1 MMRVARSLI
10 ANLVTLILSFILAVI
25 IWVNAMQVDDP
36 DLKRVL
42 QIPATFVGLPE
53 DVTRLSPADDNPPVL
68 ITYEGPTSIVSA
80 LDQTDFTAIIDLS
93 EVPLGSDVTVPVE
106 IQAENTDIV
115 LEAPIPETVTV
126 RLEKLVTREIDVQLD
141 IRGDVAR
148 GHTMGEPLIDPP
160 VITVTGTETEVDL
173 LDFAQ
178 VTIFLNDDTQTRIES
193 PQALF
198 FNRQGRVASVSGLQ
212 LNTEQVEVTIPI
224 NESADFANKV
234 ITADIVGEVAPGYRV
249 LGVTIEPSSV
259 LVTGLPTRLAQ
270 PFRVQT
276 EPIDITG
283 LTETFQDQVSL
294 DLPIGITLDSVTEI
308 TVTVQIEP
316 FSSTKIYNQ
325 PIELLGITETLE
337 ATISP
342 NTVRVVLFG
351 PSPVLDTLTEQE
363 VRVTLDL
370 FDLEPGEYAL
380 EPDVDVPDRG
390 LELRSIQPAVIEVVI
405 TEVMTPTEEIT
416 ETESLLPIAPG
427 LLLVVGAG
435 DTAASASPAVLS
447 SSVQAVSTQLPILI
461 QPIVAWLPNHK
472 II

>member
-1 MMRVARSLI
+1 MIRVARSLI
-10 ANLVTLILSFILAVI
+10 ANLATLVLSFILAIV
-25 IWVNAMQVDDP
+25 IWVNAMQVEDP
-36 DLKRVL
+36 DLRRVL

-53 DVTRLSPADDNPPVL
+53 DVTRLSPTQDNPLIL

-80 LDQTDFTAIIDLS
+80 LDQTDFAAIIDLS
-93 EVPLGSDVTVPVE
+93 EVPLGFSVTVPVE
-106 IQAENTDIV
+106 IQSENTDITMEV
-115 LEAPIPETVTV
+115 PIPETITV
-126 RLEKLVTREIDVQLD
+126 RLEKLVTRDIDVRHD
-141 IRGDVAR
+141 IQGEVAR
-148 GHTMGEPLIDPP
+148 GYTMGEPLIDPP
-160 VITVTGTETEVDL
+160 VITVTGTESEVDS

-178 VTIFLNDDTQTRIES
+178 ITIFLNDDTQTRIES
-193 PQALF
+193 PQPLF
-198 FNRQGRVASVSGLQ
+198 YNRQGRVASVSGLE
-212 LNTEQVEVTIPI
+212 LSTDQVEVTIPI

-270 PFRVQT
+270 SFDVQT

-294 DLPIGITLDSVTEI
+294 VLPTGITLDSVTEI
-308 TVTVQIEP
+308 TATVQIEP

-325 PIELLGITETLE
+325 PVELLGVDEGLE
-337 ATISP
+337 ATIDP
-342 NTVRVVLFG
+342 DTVRVVLFG

-370 FDLEPGEYAL
+370 FGLEVGEYSL

-405 TEVMTPTEEIT
+405 TEVMTPTRKIT
-416 ETESLLPIAPG
+416 ETESLLPIVPG
-427 LLLVVGAG
+427 MQITRGVE
-435 DTAASASPAVLS
+435 DTAAS
-447 SSVQAVSTQLPILI
+447 THLPHTI
-461 QPIVAWLPNHK
+461 QPAIAWLPNHK
-472 II
+472 AI

>member
-1 MMRVARSLI
+1 MMRMARSLV
-10 ANLVTLILSFILAVI
+10 ANLVTILLCFILAVI

-36 DLKRVL
+36 DLKRAL
-42 QIPATFVGLPE
+42 QIPATFIGLPE
-53 DVTRLSPADDNPPVL
+53 GVIRLSPADDNPPVL
-68 ITYEGPTSIVSA
+68 ITYEGPTSVVSA
-80 LDQTDFTAIIDLS
+80 LNQDDFTAIIDLS
-93 EVPLGSDVTVPVE
+93 EVPLGSEASVGVE
-106 IQAENTDIV
+106 IQSKNTQV
-115 LEAPIPETVTV
+115 TLEPPIPETISV
-126 RLEKLVTREIDVQLD
+126 RLEKLVTREIDVELD
-141 IRGDVAR
+141 IRGEVAR
-148 GHTMGEPLIDPP
+148 GHTMDEPLIDPP
-160 VITVTGTETEVDL
+160 FITVTGTESEVER

-193 PQALF
+193 PQPLF
-198 FNRQGRVASVSGLQ
+198 YNRQGRVASVSGLQ
-212 LNTEQVEVTIPI
+212 LSTELVQVTIPI

-294 DLPIGITLDSVTEI
+294 VLPTGITLDSVVEI
-308 TVTVQIEP
+308 TATVQIEP

-325 PIELLGITETLE
+325 PIELLGVAEDLE
-337 ATISP
+337 AIIDP
-342 NTVRVVLFG
+342 DTVRVVLFG

-370 FDLEPGEYAL
+370 FGLKPGEYTL

-390 LELRSIQPAVIEVVI
+390 LELRSIQPAVIEVII
-405 TEVMTPTEEIT
+405 TEAITSTERLT
-416 ETESLLPIAPG
+416 DTESLLPDSLA
-427 LLLVVGAG
+427 LTVTQVE
-435 DTAASASPAVLS
+435 TAVPTTFLPTPIYPA
-447 SSVQAVSTQLPILI
+447 
-461 QPIVAWLPNHK
+461 VAWLPKHQA
-472 II
+472 I